1 MADKRKKSLGN
12 DVFKKGATKGKKS
25 DAIEKLIK
33 GRGPADGPNAK
44 HVEVKIKLTPHNIK
58 HLDAVRASLEREGKG
73 QFSRSE
79 LIRVAISLLSPGD
92 F

>member
-12 DVFKKGATKGKKS
+12 DVFGKGAKRDTS
-25 DAIEKLIK
+25 DAIKKLIK
-33 GRGPADGPNAK
+33 GKGPADGPSAK

-58 HLDAVRASLEREGKG
+58 HLDAVRIALERDGKG
-73 QFSRSE
+73 EFSRSE